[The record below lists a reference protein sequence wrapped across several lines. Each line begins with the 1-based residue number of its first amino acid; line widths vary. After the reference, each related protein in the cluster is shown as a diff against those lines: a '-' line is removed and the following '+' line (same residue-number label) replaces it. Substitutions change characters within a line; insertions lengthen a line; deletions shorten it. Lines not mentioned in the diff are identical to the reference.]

1 MPKNPPGD
9 RLAVAAA
16 VALTHLGA
24 AYTGARW
31 HAASCTPSVPTRWP
45 PPPPPRACSAPTGPT
60 WPPAWTPSSTPPPAR
75 AQPPAERIRS
85 NGWTYRFS
93 PIGRAFRQEENAS
106 PRGPED
112 QRTARVSSGPLV
124 LRVRPIRLPECTINH
139 QKWYHPGLFTSTNL
153 CEVRLC
159 TCIEGAVQVGSRVF
173 RVRAPY
179 PHVIRGQCRFSK
191 FPTPRVLR

>member
-93 PIGRAFRQEENAS
+93 PISCAFRQEENAS

-124 LRVRPIRLPECTINH
+124 LRVRPICLLTAQSRIRRYEILLCQSSGMHRRSSERGRIQRPASRQKPCATTRGLP
-139 QKWYHPGLFTSTNL
+139 
-153 CEVRLC
+153 
-159 TCIEGAVQVGSRVF
+159 
-173 RVRAPY
+173 
-179 PHVIRGQCRFSK
+179 QC
-191 FPTPRVLR
+191 